1 MAGRS
6 TDFTYSKNNTGA
18 FKVPAEYREMLGI
31 GAEAVAAKEKKTK
44 RKPTSNKKGGFN
56 FMRLIRI
63 VAFVVMVATLVVLG
77 DKVYQYL
84 RDIQYSDAQ
93 NKSIAINAKAASA
106 VEKRPTPVY
115 PEFEGTKI
123 NTVRFDYPQ
132 VCDKESLEQFT
143 LAYPDF
149 SFWLYIENT
158 TINYPVAQAP
168 DNEFYLHRNLD
179 GDTNISGTLFLDYR
193 CDVKTLKGH
202 NIIYG
207 HNMQNGTMFGQLKN
221 YASKSYYDDH
231 SFIYTYTADSVTVW
245 KIFSAYETDTNNYYI
260 QTDFGGN
267 AAYQDF
273 LTKLKNDAAYDT
285 GVEVNY
291 TNDILTLSTCHYYTS
306 AIGRFVVHAVKIG
319 TTPMV

>member
-1 MAGRS
+1 MLMAGRS

-31 GAEAVAAKEKKTK
+31 GPEAVETKEKKK
-44 RKPTSNKKGGFN
+44 KSKPTSNKKGGFN

-179 GDTNISGTLFLDYR
+179 GDTN
-193 CDVKTLKGH
+193 
-202 NIIYG
+202 
-207 HNMQNGTMFGQLKN
+207 
-221 YASKSYYDDH
+221 
-231 SFIYTYTADSVTVW
+231 YTYTADSVTVW

-260 QTDFGGN
+260 QTAFGGN